1 MLFLFRSAPEVE
13 KRIHSKL
20 FRKFWRSR
28 GTKEPAYITVFCSF
42 LGLSQSVPV
51 TSYVKMI
58 DIWMLF
64 TMTVPFLEVVYHTN
78 NEVFKQPDKQ
88 GDVVRVAPQQEYEE
102 EATPTTNINKKL
114 AMQLTHQLMLP
125 IGSLIFSLI
134 FWVVGLIQSFSS
146 GKAPASTMS
155 NCLNIDFD

>member
-1 MLFLFRSAPEVE
+1 MSFFL
-13 KRIHSKL
+13 
-20 FRKFWRSR
+20 
-28 GTKEPAYITVFCSF
+28 FCSF

-64 TMTVPFLEVVYHTN
+64 TMTVPFLEVVYHTTK
-78 NEVFKQPDKQ
+78 EVFKQPDKQ

-102 EATPTTNINKKL
+102 EATPTTNINKKF